1 MNSLLKMLPLMI
13 RMAGDHEDVRE
24 QAAFA
29 AWRAASGSGVKN
41 VCQPFRLFQKQL
53 IIAVL
58 DHTWKKQMERISGEY
73 LFKINSLMG
82 GPFVTFIE
90 FRVDRKS
97 VLQSKKTQEKPV
109 VFHRTKKLEEE
120 LEASATCIKDE
131 LLREK
136 FLCAAVKCL
145 ERNEER
151 LRNKR
156 KLGSRE

>member
-29 AWRAASGSGVKN
+29 AWRAASGNGVKN
-41 VCQPFRLFQKQL
+41 VCEPFRLFQKQL

-58 DHTWKKQMERISGEY
+58 DQTWKKQMERISGEY

-90 FRVDRKS
+90 FRIDRKT
-97 VLQSKKTQEKPV
+97 VLQSRKTQEKPI
-109 VFHRTKKLEEE
+109 VFHHTKKLEEE
-120 LEASATCIKDE
+120 LESSASCIRDE
-131 LLREK
+131 SLREK

-145 ERNEER
+145 ERNEEG
-151 LRNKR
+151 LSDKRN
-156 KLGSRE
+156 

>member
-41 VCQPFRLFQKQL
+41 VCEPFRLFHKQL

-58 DHTWKKQMERISGEY
+58 DQTWKKQMERISGEY

-97 VLQSKKTQEKPV
+97 VLQSRKAREKPV
-109 VFHRTKKLEEE
+109 VFEKTMKIDAE
-120 LEASATCIKDE
+120 LESSVTCIKDE
-131 LLREK
+131 YLREN
-136 FLCAAVKCL
+136 FHCAAMRCL
-145 ERNEER
+145 ERNEKR

-156 KLGSRE
+156 K

>member
-13 RMAGDHEDVRE
+13 RLAGDHEDVRE

-29 AWRAASGSGVKN
+29 AWRAASGNGVKN
-41 VCQPFRLFQKQL
+41 VCEPFRLFHKQL

-58 DHTWKKQMERISGEY
+58 DQTWKKQMERISGEY

-97 VLQSKKTQEKPV
+97 VLHSRKAQGKPV
-109 VFHRTKKLEEE
+109 VFHKTKMLEEE
-120 LEASATCIKDE
+120 LEFSATCIKDE
-131 LLREK
+131 SLREK
-136 FLCAAVKCL
+136 FLRAAAKCL
-145 ERNEER
+145 ERGQVIT
-151 LRNKR
+151 K
-156 KLGSRE
+156 

>member
-1 MNSLLKMLPLMI
+1 MNSMLKMLPLMI

-29 AWRAASGSGVKN
+29 AWRAASGSGVNN
-41 VCQPFRLFQKQL
+41 VCEPFRLYHKQL

-58 DHTWKKQMERISGEY
+58 DQTWKKQMERISGEY

-97 VLQSKKTQEKPV
+97 VLQSRKTQEKPV
-109 VFHRTKKLEEE
+109 VFHQSKKLEEE
-120 LEASATCIKDE
+120 MESTAACIKDE
-131 LLREK
+131 SLREK

-145 ERNEER
+145 ERNEDR

-156 KLGSRE
+156 K

>member
-41 VCQPFRLFQKQL
+41 VCEPFRLFHKQL

-58 DHTWKKQMERISGEY
+58 DQTWKKQMERISGEY

-97 VLQSKKTQEKPV
+97 VLQSRKAHEKPV
-109 VFHRTKKLEEE
+109 VFHHTKKLEAE
-120 LEASATCIKDE
+120 LESSAKCIKNE
-131 LLREK
+131 LLRER
-136 FLCAAVKCL
+136 FLRAAAKCL
-145 ERNEER
+145 ER
-151 LRNKR
+151 
-156 KLGSRE
+156 GREITK